1 MFNYDEAEAV
11 VDRLVVE
18 LTNVYPMPEGEQD
31 LTYRQFC
38 FLDRME
44 QIKDACKRESVDIQF
59 VIVSSNEDILAEIEP
74 ISELLDLEFEFQ
86 MDGNQK
92 YFETYSIVINS
103 LNIGYP
109 FFIGLGMTCEMPIS
123 GAEWETRWVF
133 QAKDGMPPKEAIA
146 AAKMLIQFAL
156 RTNCLNPLEFLCLIE
171 VRAQY
176 VITHTAIYGGKGHT
190 MWRSVIQAQ
199 CEHGE
204 WDSVFGAWDGVP
216 SDPWWF
222 KPEMSYVDFITE
234 AKAMGLEIGK
244 LGEPET
250 MIAEDLNIPFGTP
263 MIVLDTQALKGY
275 KFTDTTRQLSR
286 MASQVHNFASQHNL
300 CLKKVRVVMIP
311 MPK

>member
-1 MFNYDEAEAV
+1 
-11 VDRLVVE
+11 
-18 LTNVYPMPEGEQD
+18 
-31 LTYRQFC
+31 
-38 FLDRME
+38 
-44 QIKDACKRESVDIQF
+44 
-59 VIVSSNEDILAEIEP
+59 
-74 ISELLDLEFEFQ
+74 
-86 MDGNQK
+86 
-92 YFETYSIVINS
+92 
-103 LNIGYP
+103 
-109 FFIGLGMTCEMPIS
+109 
-123 GAEWETRWVF
+123 
-133 QAKDGMPPKEAIA
+133 
-146 AAKMLIQFAL
+146 
-156 RTNCLNPLEFLCLIE
+156 
-171 VRAQY
+171 
-176 VITHTAIYGGKGHT
+176 

-222 KPEMSYVDFITE
+222 KPEMSYVDFIAE

-286 MASQVHNFASQHNL
+286 MASQVHNFASHHNL

>member
-146 AAKMLIQFAL
+146 AAKMLI
-156 RTNCLNPLEFLCLIE
+156 
-171 VRAQY
+171 
-176 VITHTAIYGGKGHT
+176 
-190 MWRSVIQAQ
+190 
-199 CEHGE
+199 
-204 WDSVFGAWDGVP
+204 
-216 SDPWWF
+216 
-222 KPEMSYVDFITE
+222 
-234 AKAMGLEIGK
+234 
-244 LGEPET
+244 
-250 MIAEDLNIPFGTP
+250 
-263 MIVLDTQALKGY
+263 
-275 KFTDTTRQLSR
+275 
-286 MASQVHNFASQHNL
+286 
-300 CLKKVRVVMIP
+300 
-311 MPK
+311 